1 MCVIVSLSYTLY
13 NRELFVMGRIS
24 QTLHHR
30 IAHAMVLTTD
40 MNNKD
45 EAFGIDDILETVI

>member
-1 MCVIVSLSYTLY
+1 MCVIVPLSYTLY

-30 IAHAMVLTTD
+30 IVHAMVMITHT
-40 MNNKD
+40 NNKD
-45 EAFGIDDILETVI
+45 GAFGIAYISETVI

>member
-13 NRELFVMGRIS
+13 NRELFVMGHIS

-40 MNNKD
+40 TNNKD
-45 EAFGIDDILETVI
+45 EALGIDDISKTVI